1 MRRRARRR
9 PARAGRD
16 GDRVGARRA
25 LPGPDPVRDH
35 DHRFARRRPALG
47 PDQRPPREVPG
58 PGRGPAPRRAHG
70 VLPGRHAVLG
80 ADRRARAREPAQ
92 REPLRLGR
100 RRGPGPGRAPPRD
113 PGAELRRPQRA
124 HQQRGLQPVHPGRRR
139 DDGRGHAG
147 DARAGL
153 LRAEARGRRHR
164 ARRDGCGRRR
174 GGPVSDGAATTGI
187 LAARGLRKVYRG
199 RAVVDDVDFEVR
211 PGEVTGLLGPNGA
224 GKTTTFYIVV
234 GFIRPDGGTVTLDGA
249 DLARLPMYK
258 RARLGIGYLPQ
269 ESSIF
274 RRLTV
279 EQNLMAILE
288 TLPLGRAA
296 RRERVEELLEEMRI
310 THIRKSSGYQ
320 LSGGERRRV
329 EIARALTTRPRFMLL
344 DEPFAGIDPIAV
356 ADLQRSVARLREQGL
371 GILITDHNVRETLSI
386 TDRAY
391 IMFEGRIALAGTS
404 GEIVAD
410 SRAREIYLGEGFRL

>member
-1 MRRRARRR
+1 MSA
-9 PARAGRD
+9 AIGT
-16 GDRVGARRA
+16 GGA
-25 LPGPDPVRDH
+25 
-35 DHRFARRRPALG
+35 
-47 PDQRPPREVPG
+47 
-58 PGRGPAPRRAHG
+58 
-70 VLPGRHAVLG
+70 
-80 ADRRARAREPAQ
+80 
-92 REPLRLGR
+92 
-100 RRGPGPGRAPPRD
+100 
-113 PGAELRRPQRA
+113 
-124 HQQRGLQPVHPGRRR
+124 
-139 DDGRGHAG
+139 
-147 DARAGL
+147 
-153 LRAEARGRRHR
+153 
-164 ARRDGCGRRR
+164 
-174 GGPVSDGAATTGI
+174 SGI

-234 GFIRPDGGTVTLDGA
+234 GFIRPDGGTVTLDGK

-258 RARLGIGYLPQ
+258 RARLGLGYLPQ

-279 EQNLMAILE
+279 EQNLMAVLE
-288 TLPLGRAA
+288 TLPLSRAA
-296 RRERVEELLEEMRI
+296 RRERTDELLEEMRI
-310 THIRKSSGYQ
+310 THIRRSLGYQ

-391 IMFEGRIALAGTS
+391 IMFEGRIALSGTP

-410 SRAREIYLGEGFRL
+410 DRAREIYLGEGFRL

>member
-1 MRRRARRR
+1 MSSAI
-9 PARAGRD
+9 GT
-16 GDRVGARRA
+16 GGA
-25 LPGPDPVRDH
+25 
-35 DHRFARRRPALG
+35 
-47 PDQRPPREVPG
+47 
-58 PGRGPAPRRAHG
+58 
-70 VLPGRHAVLG
+70 
-80 ADRRARAREPAQ
+80 
-92 REPLRLGR
+92 
-100 RRGPGPGRAPPRD
+100 
-113 PGAELRRPQRA
+113 
-124 HQQRGLQPVHPGRRR
+124 
-139 DDGRGHAG
+139 
-147 DARAGL
+147 
-153 LRAEARGRRHR
+153 
-164 ARRDGCGRRR
+164 
-174 GGPVSDGAATTGI
+174 TGI
-187 LAARGLRKVYRG
+187 LAAKGLRKVYRG
-199 RAVVDDVDFEVR
+199 RAVVDAVDFEVR

-234 GFIRPDGGTVTLDGA
+234 GFIRPDAGTVTLDGK

-258 RARLGIGYLPQ
+258 RARLGLGYLPQ

-279 EQNLMAILE
+279 EQNLMAVLE
-288 TLPLGRAA
+288 TLPLSRAA
-296 RRERVEELLEEMRI
+296 RRERTDELLEEMRI
-310 THIRKSSGYQ
+310 THIRRSRGYQ

-391 IMFEGRIALAGTS
+391 IMFEGRIALSGTS

-410 SRAREIYLGEGFRL
+410 DRAREIYLGEGFRL

>member
-1 MRRRARRR
+1 M
-9 PARAGRD
+9 
-16 GDRVGARRA
+16 
-25 LPGPDPVRDH
+25 
-35 DHRFARRRPALG
+35 
-47 PDQRPPREVPG
+47 
-58 PGRGPAPRRAHG
+58 
-70 VLPGRHAVLG
+70 
-80 ADRRARAREPAQ
+80 
-92 REPLRLGR
+92 
-100 RRGPGPGRAPPRD
+100 
-113 PGAELRRPQRA
+113 
-124 HQQRGLQPVHPGRRR
+124 
-139 DDGRGHAG
+139 
-147 DARAGL
+147 
-153 LRAEARGRRHR
+153 
-164 ARRDGCGRRR
+164 
-174 GGPVSDGAATTGI
+174 SDGAATTGI

-296 RRERVEELLEEMRI
+296 RRERVDELLEEMRI

>member
-1 MRRRARRR
+1 MSDAI
-9 PARAGRD
+9 GMH
-16 GDRVGARRA
+16 GAS
-25 LPGPDPVRDH
+25 
-35 DHRFARRRPALG
+35 
-47 PDQRPPREVPG
+47 
-58 PGRGPAPRRAHG
+58 G
-70 VLPGRHAVLG
+70 V
-80 ADRRARAREPAQ
+80 
-92 REPLRLGR
+92 
-100 RRGPGPGRAPPRD
+100 
-113 PGAELRRPQRA
+113 
-124 HQQRGLQPVHPGRRR
+124 
-139 DDGRGHAG
+139 
-147 DARAGL
+147 
-153 LRAEARGRRHR
+153 
-164 ARRDGCGRRR
+164 
-174 GGPVSDGAATTGI
+174 

-199 RAVVDDVDFEVR
+199 RAVVDAVDFEVR

-234 GFIRPDGGTVTLDGA
+234 GFIRPDAGTVTLDGK

-258 RARLGIGYLPQ
+258 RARLGLGYLPQ

-279 EQNLMAILE
+279 EQNLMAVLE
-288 TLPLGRAA
+288 TLPLSRVA
-296 RRERVEELLEEMRI
+296 RRERTDELLEEMRI
-310 THIRKSSGYQ
+310 THIRDSRGYQ

-391 IMFEGRIALAGTS
+391 IMFEGRIALAGTA

-410 SRAREIYLGEGFRL
+410 DRAREIYLGEGFRL

>member
-1 MRRRARRR
+1 
-9 PARAGRD
+9 
-16 GDRVGARRA
+16 
-25 LPGPDPVRDH
+25 
-35 DHRFARRRPALG
+35 
-47 PDQRPPREVPG
+47 
-58 PGRGPAPRRAHG
+58 
-70 VLPGRHAVLG
+70 
-80 ADRRARAREPAQ
+80 
-92 REPLRLGR
+92 
-100 RRGPGPGRAPPRD
+100 
-113 PGAELRRPQRA
+113 
-124 HQQRGLQPVHPGRRR
+124 
-139 DDGRGHAG
+139 
-147 DARAGL
+147 
-153 LRAEARGRRHR
+153 
-164 ARRDGCGRRR
+164 
-174 GGPVSDGAATTGI
+174 VSDVAPTTGM
-187 LAARGLRKVYRG
+187 LVARGLRKVYRG

-234 GFIRPDGGTVTLDGA
+234 GFIRPDGGTVTLDGR

-288 TLPLGRAA
+288 TMPLGRAA
-296 RRERVEELLEEMRI
+296 RRERVDELLEEMRI
-310 THIRKSSGYQ
+310 THIRKSRGYQ

-356 ADLQRSVARLREQGL
+356 ADLQHSVARLREQGL

>member
-1 MRRRARRR
+1 M
-9 PARAGRD
+9 
-16 GDRVGARRA
+16 
-25 LPGPDPVRDH
+25 
-35 DHRFARRRPALG
+35 
-47 PDQRPPREVPG
+47 
-58 PGRGPAPRRAHG
+58 
-70 VLPGRHAVLG
+70 
-80 ADRRARAREPAQ
+80 
-92 REPLRLGR
+92 
-100 RRGPGPGRAPPRD
+100 
-113 PGAELRRPQRA
+113 
-124 HQQRGLQPVHPGRRR
+124 
-139 DDGRGHAG
+139 
-147 DARAGL
+147 
-153 LRAEARGRRHR
+153 
-164 ARRDGCGRRR
+164 
-174 GGPVSDGAATTGI
+174 SDGAATTGI

-234 GFIRPDGGTVTLDGA
+234 GFIRPDGGTVTLDGQ

-279 EQNLMAILE
+279 EQNLMAVLE